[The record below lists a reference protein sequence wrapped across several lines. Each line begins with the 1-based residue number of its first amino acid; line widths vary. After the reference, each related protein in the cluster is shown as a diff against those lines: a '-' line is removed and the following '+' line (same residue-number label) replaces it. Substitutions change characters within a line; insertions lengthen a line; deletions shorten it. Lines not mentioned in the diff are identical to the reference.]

1 MNIRR
6 RELLRVDRVDSENI
20 RLRHYITN
28 LEAVLVVMARCP
40 GVDTTDQETG
50 ETFRTHLN
58 RRCVVKARR

>member
-1 MNIRR
+1 MTIRR
-6 RELLRVDRVDSENI
+6 RELLQVDRAEGEVI
-20 RLRHYITN
+20 RLRRYIAD
-28 LEAVLVVMARCP
+28 LEACLTIMQRCP